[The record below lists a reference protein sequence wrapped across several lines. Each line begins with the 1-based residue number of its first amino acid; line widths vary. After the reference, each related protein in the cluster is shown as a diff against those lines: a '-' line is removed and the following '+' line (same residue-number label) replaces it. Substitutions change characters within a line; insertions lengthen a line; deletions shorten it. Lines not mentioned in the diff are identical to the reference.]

1 MKVVREQDMLPNYPD
16 TIQNEAE
23 AWYAKA
29 LQALKDN
36 QGEWVIVSDET
47 EFHRSKL
54 HTAKFKLLNEGSG
67 HYQTEYRYP
76 ELGRC
81 VMYARLP
88 LSTVDRAKRW
98 WNK

>member
-16 TIQNEAE
+16 TIKNEAE

-36 QGEWVIVSDET
+36 QGEWVVVSDEM
-47 EFHRSKL
+47 EFHKSKL
-54 HTAKFKLLNEGSG
+54 HNAKFKLMNEGSG
-67 HYQTEYRYP
+67 VYQTEYRYP

-88 LSTVDRAKRW
+88 LSTVDRAKKW